1 MTIKIYCLRA
11 FMQWTAG
18 IFLSLHFI
26 SACAGQNNQ
35 ITASTLNYP
44 PYEYKENGQAKGIA
58 VDVIREVMRRVGKY
72 EVSFT
77 FYPWKRAVYTVQ
89 HGLSDVLFNAGK
101 NQARQEWGYYVD
113 SVLIQQSYVLFK
125 RRSDNFSV
133 EPNFNNVKDK
143 SIAVRR
149 AYLYGSGAFREALD
163 SQRFMNI
170 LYSDS
175 TKQSVDLLLHNR
187 VDMFVGD
194 FLPVLYYINKQD
206 LNDQIDIVS
215 HDGEWMEVLSWPTYL
230 LFSKQRTTPEF
241 VTKVK
246 DAMDSMKQDGSF
258 QKITDS
264 YKQH

>member
-1 MTIKIYCLRA
+1 
-11 FMQWTAG
+11 MQWAVG
-18 IFLSLHFI
+18 IFLTLHVI
-26 SACAGQNNQ
+26 SAHAEQNNP

-44 PYEYKENGQAKGIA
+44 PYEYQENGQAKGIA
-58 VDVIREVMRRVGKY
+58 VEVIREAMHRVGNY
-72 EVSFT
+72 EVKFT
-77 FYPWKRAVYTVQ
+77 FYPWKRAVYMVQ
-89 HGLSDVLFNAGK
+89 NGLSDILFNAGK

-125 RRSDNFSV
+125 RRSDDFSV
-133 EPNFNNVKDK
+133 EPDFNNVQDK

-149 AYLYGSGAFREALD
+149 AYLYGSGDFRLALD
-163 SQRFMNI
+163 SQKFMNI

-194 FLPVLYYINKQD
+194 LLPVLYYINKQG
-206 LNDQIDIVS
+206 LNDKIDIVG
-215 HDGEWMEVLSWPTYL
+215 HDGEMMEVLSWPTYI

-241 VTKVK
+241 VNKVK

-258 QKITDS
+258 QKIIDS